1 MSNLER
7 LKLRTSEPDENILN
21 DCLESAKSAILARRY
36 PFGQSSILEE
46 RFEDL
51 QFRIALDLYNKI
63 GAEGQFGHAENGVSR
78 TWESSWISKQLLMEV
93 TPLVGVPK

>member
-7 LKLRTSEPDENILN
+7 LKLRTGEPDESILN

-36 PFGQSSILEE
+36 PFGQSSVLEE
-46 RFEDL
+46 RFVDL

-63 GAEGQFGHAENGVSR
+63 GAEGQLTHSENGASR